1 MNTQHPPI
9 HILGICGSLRR
20 KSNNRALLVAAQEML
35 PNGVTMGIADLT
47 SLPLYNKDVE
57 DAGTPESVL
66 AFRSQ
71 IRQADALYIASPE
84 YNYSITGALKNAID
98 WASRNIPD
106 KNPLDGKTAA
116 FMGVGGRLGTARSQ
130 DHLRDILAHND
141 IAVLP
146 KPNILLHNNGT
157 LFDENGR
164 LIDPDARHR
173 IQNQLNALIAWTQ
186 KLQQPLQESASFTIN
201 QSQFTFLNS

>member
-1 MNTQHPPI
+1 MNTQHAPI
-9 HILGICGSLRR
+9 HILGISGSLRR
-20 KSNNRALLVAAQEML
+20 KSNNRALLAAAQEML
-35 PNGVTMGIADLT
+35 PDGVTMEIADLGP
-47 SLPLYNKDVE
+47 LPLYNKDLE
-57 DAGTPESVL
+57 DEGTPESVL
-66 AFRSQ
+66 AFRAA

-84 YNYSITGALKNAID
+84 YNYSITGVLKNAID

-146 KPNILLHNNGT
+146 KPNVLLHNNGT
-157 LFDENGR
+157 LFDEYGR
-164 LIDPDARHR
+164 LTDPDTRHAMEELLARYTH
-173 IQNQLNALIAWTQ
+173 
-186 KLQQPLQESASFTIN
+186 LQPTSVG
-201 QSQFTFLNS
+201 